1 MIGDLDAA
9 ECTSLGGTFLEN
21 AACLADGR
29 CVSVTTTSTTTSTTI
44 STGPTTSTSTSTST
58 SSTTLPGHGFTRTL
72 GFYKTHPGV
81 TQWIL
86 DLVGGVTVC
95 GIELTN
101 TLTDDSHS
109 ALEALCISPKGDQ
122 RLQLVR
128 QLTAAALTMAA
139 GGATYTDFATCNA
152 YCANGTGSIY
162 DVGDCINSADNFN
175 NSGDNL
181 PAPFDGVESG
191 YPEFCQIAH
200 GTPCNVL
207 EPDTCSQ

>member
-1 MIGDLDAA
+1 
-9 ECTSLGGTFLEN
+9 
-21 AACLADGR
+21 
-29 CVSVTTTSTTTSTTI
+29 
-44 STGPTTSTSTSTST
+44 
-58 SSTTLPGHGFTRTL
+58 
-72 GFYKTHPGV
+72 V

-86 DLVGGVTVC
+86 DLVGGITVC

-101 TLTDDSHS
+101 TDYDDSHS

-139 GGATYTDFATCNA
+139 GGATYADFDGCNT
-152 YCANGTGSIY
+152 YCATGTGSIY
-162 DVGDCINSADNFN
+162 DVGDCINSADAFN
-175 NSGDNL
+175 NSGDNV

-200 GTPCNVL
+200 NTACNVL
-207 EPDTCSQ
+207 TPDTCAE